1 MRLSKFVG
9 KTPLLPLNFE
19 KNQTI
24 WGKAEFMNP
33 GGSVKDRMATFILN
47 NAEEQGLIKTGDTL
61 CEATSG
67 NTGISF
73 AMLAAER
80 GYKMVIVMPCNMSEE
95 RKKFLDIMV
104 QN

>member
-61 CEATSG
+61 CEATS
-67 NTGISF
+67 
-73 AMLAAER
+73 
-80 GYKMVIVMPCNMSEE
+80 VIQVSHLQC
-95 RKKFLDIMV
+95 
-104 QN
+104 